1 MKRKVFLPLLAALC
15 LLTTCA
21 SPADRTSGDGESTG
35 EPARATETQ
44 PEYGSPEESSE
55 SSGSGEPEGWEEE
68 WPEEYPVEEYRLA
81 EGAIRETGELRKYRY
96 LQLDGAENYPEI
108 IAGYVK
114 EALDCGSRLTVRE
127 DSPHDGYAN
136 WFMEAP
142 KGSAAVSG
150 SGITGRFSFS
160 LYPGFEKML
169 AMSGAEIEDRE
180 AAEKAAKSFTERFL
194 AITGELT
201 LVRTSEEVTYYRDE
215 RGEES
220 PDVEVPAVLC
230 TFRSET
236 KSEIS
241 LAVQEGLMAKIECG
255 DSSVEDMADQVF
267 TVTVWPDGTVVRA
280 DNYITSAE
288 IVPDGT
294 VRAFDEGDLPELVSL
309 LTSPQEGD
317 TVIIE
322 EIRAAGF
329 SVYFGS
335 ADIEP
340 LLIVTY
346 YFESDP
352 ASHLTTEFVMGLFGE

>member
-1 MKRKVFLPLLAALC
+1 MKRTAFLLLLAALC
-15 LLTTCA
+15 LLTACV
-21 SPADRTSGDGESTG
+21 SPADRTSGDRDSAG

-44 PEYGSPEESSE
+44 PESGPTEESPD

-68 WPEEYPVEEYRLA
+68 WPEEYPVEGFRLE

-96 LQLDGAENYPEI
+96 LPLDGAEKYPEI
-108 IAGYVK
+108 IAGYLK
-114 EALDCGSRLTVRE
+114 EALGCGSRLTVRE

-142 KGSAAVSG
+142 EGSAAVSG

-160 LYPGFEKML
+160 LYPGFEKVI
-169 AMSGAEIEDRE
+169 AMSEAKSEDRE
-180 AAEKAAKSFTERFL
+180 AAEKAARSFTERFSV
-194 AITGELT
+194 ITGELA
-201 LVRTSEEVTYYRDE
+201 LIRTSEEITYYRDE

-220 PDVEVPAVLC
+220 PDVEVPAVLF

-241 LAVQEGLMAKIECG
+241 LAIQEGLMAQIECG
-255 DSSVEDMADQVF
+255 DSSVEDMAEQVF

-294 VRAFDEGDLPELVSL
+294 VRAFDENDLPELVSL
-309 LTSPQEGD
+309 MTSPQEED

-322 EIRAAGF
+322 EIRAARL

-335 ADIEP
+335 AEIEP
-340 LLIVTY
+340 LLTVTY

-352 ASHLTTEFVMGLFGE
+352 ATRMTTDFVMGLFGE